1 MKSKQ
6 NYVKRSKLSPPLDK
20 GDNVRVQ
27 LNSKTRTPAS
37 ALEPHN
43 DRSYLVKNTMALSIG
58 EITDKS
64 LSPGKIQQ
72 VILKPLTYQ

>member
-43 DRSYLVKNTMALSIG
+43 DRSYLVKNTMALSMG
-58 EITDKS
+58 SEK
-64 LSPGKIQQ
+64 GKKYIFTTST
-72 VILKPLTYQ
+72 IN